1 MTLSRDPKYFE
12 KLYNDNPDPWDFQ
25 SSPYERGKYRAT
37 LAMLNGRHFPR
48 AFEIGCSIG
57 VLTQHLGAQ
66 CGHLLAVDVAAAAL
80 TTARNRCAGL
90 PNVTFEKRKIPAQWP
105 QTGPFDLILF
115 SEILYFLNPADITS
129 CARLA
134 RQSLAPG
141 GVILLVNYTGRID
154 EPCGGEEAAGIFLD
168 AVPGLAP
175 AATWRRE
182 TYRMDLLQG

>member
-12 KLYNDNPDPWDFQ
+12 KLYHDNPDPWDFE

-37 LAMLNGRHFPR
+37 LAMLNGRFFPR

-57 VLTQHLGAQ
+57 VLTQHLGAR
-66 CGHLLAVDVAAAAL
+66 CGHLLAVDVAANAL
-80 TTARNRCAGL
+80 ATARNRCAGL
-90 PNVTFEKRKIPAQWP
+90 PNVTFEKRQIPAEWP
-105 QTGPFDLILF
+105 AAAPLDLILF
-115 SEILYFLNPADITS
+115 SEVLYFLSPADITA

-134 RQSLAPG
+134 RRDLAPG

-154 EPCGGEEAAGIFLD
+154 EPCGGEEAADIFLR
-168 AVPGLAP
+168 AVPELPA

-182 TYRMDLLQG
+182 TYRMDLIQR